1 MSERNFYKI
10 LGVPSHATYGEI
22 KQAYLKLA
30 RKYEPSLNPGM
41 EQWAGER
48 LKELNEAYEVLRNSE
63 KRKQYDDLRIAE
75 RNKSTHV
82 KQTPSS
88 LIKRKKR
95 LKKTAA
101 VPVKEETSEVKRRR
115 SKNNAIITASAILTV
130 IVAVVVVSWYFIYKA
145 PLQQTII
152 QVNNEKVTAE
162 YLIKRCLMNTS
173 STTDVQS
180 MIQSI
185 VYERIVKQG
194 APQYGI
200 TVTEADIDQK
210 LREEANISSTDTTD
224 TTGSTTAVTLSDA
237 EYREWYRQ
245 TLNQS
250 QLSEKEF
257 RELVRVSI
265 MYQRLQTLLENNM
278 PTTAEQVHL
287 YDIQLADYNT
297 AAEVKS
303 RIEAG
308 EDFMTIAGEV
318 SLDTNTKDA
327 GGDMGWI
334 PIHILDS
341 NLESTIT
348 DLDIGVVSNP
358 VQTSAATSS
367 SSSTDAE
374 PYFLFMVTEKAVDRE
389 VVDTQYL
396 DTLKARLMQ
405 DWINSQLSDPK
416 VTVSLH
422 GKGSSGGY
430 DSETEA
436 WIQYQIAKLEK
447 SRGITETTTTPAN
460 SLAE

>member
-22 KQAYLKLA
+22 KQAYLKLS
-30 RKYEPSLNPGM
+30 RKYKPELNPGM
-41 EQWAGER
+41 EQWASER
-48 LKELNEAYEVLRNSE
+48 LKELDEAYEVLHDSE
-63 KRKQYDDLRIAE
+63 KRKRYDDLRIAQ
-75 RNKSTHV
+75 RSKNTQV
-82 KQTPSS
+82 KQKPS
-88 LIKRKKR
+88 LMIKRKKR
-95 LKKTAA
+95 LKKTSA
-101 VPVKEETSEVKRRR
+101 VPANEETSEAKRRR
-115 SKNNAIITASAILTV
+115 SKNNAIITASAILAV
-130 IVAVVVVSWYFIYKA
+130 IIAVVVVSWYFIYKA

-152 QVNNEKVTAE
+152 QVNDEKVTAE

-200 TVTEADIDQK
+200 TVTEADIDQM
-210 LREEANISSTDTTD
+210 LRDEANSSSTDTTD
-224 TTGSTTAVTLSDA
+224 TTGSTTTVTLSDA
-237 EYREWYRQ
+237 EYKEWYRQ

-257 RELVRVSI
+257 RELVRISI
-265 MYQRLQTLLENNM
+265 IYQRLQTLLENNM

-287 YDIQLADYNT
+287 YDIQIADYDT
-297 AAEVKS
+297 ATEVKS

-308 EDFMTIAGEV
+308 EDFMTIASEV
-318 SLDTNTKDA
+318 SLDTNTKDV

-341 NLESTIT
+341 SLESTIT
-348 DLDIGVVSNP
+348 DLDIGVVSIP
-358 VQTSAATSS
+358 VQTSAAS
-367 SSSTDAE
+367 SSSTDSE

-447 SRGITETTTTPAN
+447 SRGITETTTTTAS
-460 SLAE
+460 SLTY